1 MADESDGTGPK
12 LPRATPRAVIAPALL
27 DQAVAALERKVAAA
41 PENAASWRS
50 LGNLHRRRGDF
61 PAALAAYRR
70 LQALQNDATASWLVA
85 VASGEE
91 PPKTPPKGIR
101 PAPFLHVTNFF
112 TPAQQERLLAVTR
125 LGPESFMPATIFH
138 GAESKVTPH
147 VRTALVAR
155 RRATREVRRWFAPK
169 LRRLLPRVAAHLQI
183 GQIGKRLIE
192 TQITAHPTGGLYR
205 AHYDLGNPVSNRLIS
220 YVCYFHEEPRR
231 FSGGELLLYDTC
243 PEPQDANLTSFSRID
258 PVGNSA
264 IFFPSYC
271 CHEVLAVDC
280 QSDALQ
286 DGRFA
291 VNGWVRDRTL
301 PSEVPPR
308 SPEDGRDAER
318 GGSANEGREEGH

>member
-1 MADESDGTGPK
+1 MADESDGTGQK
-12 LPRATPRAVIAPALL
+12 LPPATPRSIIAPALL
-27 DQAVAALERKVAAA
+27 DQAVAALERKLAAT
-41 PENAASWRS
+41 PQNAAGWRS

-61 PAALAAYRR
+61 PSALAAYRR
-70 LQALQNDATASWLVA
+70 LQTLQGDVTANWLVA

-91 PPKTPPKGIR
+91 PPKKAPEGIR
-101 PAPFLHVTNFF
+101 PAPFLHMTNFF
-112 TPAQQERLLAVTR
+112 TPAQRERLSAITR
-125 LGPESFMPATIFH
+125 LGHESFKPATIFH
-138 GAESKVTPH
+138 GNESEVRPE

-155 RRATREVRRWFAPK
+155 RRATQEVRRWFVPK

-183 GQIGKRLIE
+183 GEIGKRLIE
-192 TQITAHPTGGLYR
+192 AQVTAHQTGGLYQ
-205 AHYDLGNPVSNRLIS
+205 AHYDVGNPVSNRLIS

-243 PEPQDANLTSFSRID
+243 PEPLEANRISFSRVD

-286 DGRFA
+286 DGRFT

-301 PSEVPPR
+301 PSEVPPQ
-308 SPEDGRDAER
+308 SPEDGRDAAR
-318 GGSANEGREEGH
+318 GASRNKGQEEGH